1 MTARRGSLAVAA
13 LAAGAAACAGAKRAP
28 QRHDV
33 EIRAFAFA
41 PAAVPAYP
49 GDTLVFV
56 NHDAVPHTATAD
68 NGAWDTGSIAANG
81 TRAVVIPANGVVPYH
96 CAIHTTMTARVDS
109 IK

>member
-1 MTARRGSLAVAA
+1 MIARRGSLAVVA
-13 LAAGAAACAGAKRAP
+13 LAAGAAACAGAERAP
-28 QRHDV
+28 ERHQV

-41 PAAVPAYP
+41 PAALPAYP

-68 NGAWDTGSIAANG
+68 NGAWDTGSLPANG
-81 TRAVVIPANGVVPYH
+81 IKTVVIPANGIGGYH
-96 CAIHTTMTARVDS
+96 CAIHPTMTARVDS

>member
-1 MTARRGSLAVAA
+1 MIARRGTLAVVAF
-13 LAAGAAACAGAKRAP
+13 AAGAAACAGAERAP
-28 QRHDV
+28 ERHEV

-41 PAAVPAYP
+41 PAALPAYP

-81 TRAVVIPANGVVPYH
+81 SKTVVIPANGVAAYH
-96 CAIHTTMTARVDS
+96 CAIHTTMVARVDS
-109 IK
+109 VK